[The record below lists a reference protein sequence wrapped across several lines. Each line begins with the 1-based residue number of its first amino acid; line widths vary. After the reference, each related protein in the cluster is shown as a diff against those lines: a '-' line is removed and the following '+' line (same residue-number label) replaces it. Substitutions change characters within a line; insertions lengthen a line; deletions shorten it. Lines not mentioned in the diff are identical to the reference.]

1 MDENVSMVARL
12 RAQLEADAEA
22 YALLFHGPAIMA
34 SHRSITS
41 RMERIGAS
49 IKAHTA
55 ELAEIVGEKEAERI
69 AGQALA
75 DKAG

>member
-12 RAQLEADAEA
+12 REQLEADAEA
-22 YALLFHGPAIMA
+22 YALLFQGFAMMA

-41 RMERIGAS
+41 RMERIGS
-49 IKAHTA
+49 TMVAHTS
-55 ELAEIVGEKEAERI
+55 ELAKLVGEKEAERI

-75 DKAG
+75 EKVG